1 MGGDFPGGPGVR
13 TLPFN
18 AGGAVSIPDQK
29 AKILHGSWTKMQN
42 ITQKYISSANN
53 IFFCQR
59 IAYFLKE

>member
-1 MGGDFPGGPGVR
+1 MGGDFTGGPGVR

-42 ITQKYISSANN
+42 ITQK
-53 IFFCQR
+53 
-59 IAYFLKE
+59 